1 MVSIHFN
8 ANYSF
13 FDQSHKDKV
22 DVLWIQN
29 MGM

>member
-13 FDQSHKDKV
+13 FDQSPEDKV